1 MEFLGVGPTELML
14 IIILA
19 LVLVGPRDLA
29 KFGREAG
36 RFLNQLYHSQT
47 WRTMNEASREIRDLP
62 TRLAREAELD
72 TVKRDLE
79 QAGKSLQDSVNAAS
93 KGLENDMKA
102 TSEGLEKDVKAA
114 GAGMKAWTP
123 PPQPSPAP
131 PRPPVPPGPAPASP
145 TPGGETA
152 PTPPTE
158 SPFAEG

>member
-1 MEFLGVGPTELML
+1 MEFLGVGPTELIL

-19 LVLVGPRDLA
+19 LVFVGPRDLA
-29 KFGREAG
+29 KFGRDAG
-36 RFLNQLYHSQT
+36 RFLNKLYRSQT
-47 WRTMNEASREIRDLP
+47 WRTMNEASREIRNLP

-93 KGLENDMKA
+93 KGLE
-102 TSEGLEKDVKAA
+102 KDVKAA
-114 GAGMKAWTP
+114 GEGMQAWTP
-123 PPQPSPAP
+123 PA
-131 PRPPVPPGPAPASP
+131 GPAPAPLRPTQPPGVVPTSP
-145 TPGGETA
+145 APTEGP